1 MQHHGCRTAAPQMRL
16 PAELVAVAAKLVPA
30 STTEYVAFFA
40 LDGLGTLLKLSWRA
54 ALAVALWFAL
64 KEPRQAF
71 LEWRPI
77 VNLRYR
83 FLSQVKPQ
91 HYKLLI
97 GMMCYP
103 MVMQYGRAFVAKVF
117 PQAQAMRGMGRR
129 RPGKRSRSR
138 ADAMEGHLQTD
149 SSGGGGGGSG
159 EGGGGG
165 GGGDGGGGGGADGGG
180 GDGVSGGSR
189 GRVRG
194 KADDEDAPA
203 KAPSGKKK
211 RRPAAKVVA
220 GPTLTP
226 KVGDIVEYTK
236 RRVRPEAMGG
246 GFNVFKKYGKVVAIA
261 GDEVSVQPASGG
273 EAESVAATDIIGI
286 SGGGGKKTKTKEKDK
301 QNSI

>member
-1 MQHHGCRTAAPQMRL
+1 MQHHGCRTAAPQMHLPTELVAVAANALASQRLPMQPHGCRTAAPQMRL

-149 SSGGGGGGSG
+149 SSGGGGGGGG
-159 EGGGGG
+159 EGGGGDGDGEGGGGEGG
-165 GGGDGGGGGGADGGG
+165 GGGDGGDGEGGG
-180 GDGVSGGSR
+180 GDGEGGR
-189 GRVRG
+189 GEG
-194 KADDEDAPA
+194 
-203 KAPSGKKK
+203 GC
-211 RRPAAKVVA
+211 A
-220 GPTLTP
+220 G
-226 KVGDIVEYTK
+226 GN
-236 RRVRPEAMGG
+236 RQ
-246 GFNVFKKYGKVVAIA
+246 
-261 GDEVSVQPASGG
+261 S
-273 EAESVAATDIIGI
+273 
-286 SGGGGKKTKTKEKDK
+286 
-301 QNSI
+301 